1 MTLERRT
8 AELSVGEIAYVD
20 AGLGK
25 PVVFLHGIPSSA
37 DLWRNV
43 APLLAPMAR
52 VIAPDLVGYGASAKP
67 EGVPLDIRAQAGYVR
82 ELLGTLGVDR
92 FAVVGHDI
100 GGGVAQLLALEGG
113 VEALVLTNSISFDG
127 WPVEGVRRVQGL
139 PEEDWDEEL
148 AERVVRTSFERG
160 TERLERLSPE
170 DLEGYVAPWRP
181 DPLALRRAF
190 LAVDGEG
197 LAGTEEALAALEIP
211 VFVLWG
217 EEDPFLPAERGERLG
232 ELIPTSTTALLPGV
246 SHYLMEDAPET
257 VGPLI
262 SHWLRTVYLVEGR

>member
-8 AELSVGEIAYVD
+8 AELSVGEIAFAE
-20 AGLGK
+20 AGEGK
-25 PVVFLHGIPSSA
+25 AVVFLHGIPSSA

-52 VIAPDLVGYGASAKP
+52 VIVPDLIGYGGSAKP
-67 EGVPLDIRAQAGYVR
+67 EDAPLDIRAQAGYVR
-82 ELLGTLGVDR
+82 ELLGTLGVET
-92 FAVVGHDI
+92 FAVLGHDI
-100 GGGVAQLLALEGG
+100 GGGVAQLLGLEGG
-113 VEALVLTNSISFDG
+113 VKALVLTNTVSFDG
-127 WPVEGVRRVQGL
+127 WPVEGVRRVQEL
-139 PEEDWDEEL
+139 PEERWDEEL
-148 AERVVRTSFERG
+148 AEKVVRTSFERG
-160 TERLERLSPE
+160 MARFERLTPDEL
-170 DLEGYVAPWRP
+170 DVYLAPWRG

-190 LAVDGEG
+190 LAVDGVGLEG
-197 LAGTEEALAALEIP
+197 SEEALAALEIP

-262 SHWLRTVYLVEGR
+262 SHWLRRMYLKED

>member
-1 MTLERRT
+1 MTLDRRT

-20 AGLGK
+20 AGRGE

-52 VIAPDLVGYGASAKP
+52 VIVPDLIGYGASAKP
-67 EGVPLDIRAQAGYVR
+67 EDAPLDIRAQAGYVR
-82 ELLGTLGVDR
+82 ELLESLGVER
-92 FAVVGHDI
+92 CAVAGHDI
-100 GGGVAQLLALEGG
+100 GGGVAQLLAFEGG
-113 VEALVLTNSISFDG
+113 VEALVLTNTISFDG
-127 WPVEGVRRVQGL
+127 WPVEGVRRVQDL
-139 PEEDWDEEL
+139 PEGRWDEEL
-148 AERVVRTSFERG
+148 AEKVVRTSFERG
-160 TERLERLSPE
+160 MERFDRMTPEEIEAYLE
-170 DLEGYVAPWRP
+170 PWRGQ
-181 DPLALRRAF
+181 PLALRRAF
-190 LAVDGEG
+190 LSVDGEG
-197 LAGTEEALAALEIP
+197 LTGTEAALAALEIP

-217 EEDPFLPAERGERLG
+217 EDDPFLPAERGERLG

-262 SHWLRTVYLVEGR
+262 SHWLRSMYLGGR

>member
-8 AELSVGEIAYVD
+8 VGLSVGEIAYVD
-20 AGLGK
+20 AGRGK
-25 PVVFLHGIPSSA
+25 PVVFLHGIPSSG

-52 VIAPDLVGYGASAKP
+52 VIVPDLMGYGGSAKP
-67 EGVPLDIRAQAGYVR
+67 EDARLDIRAQAGYVR
-82 ELLGTLGVDR
+82 ELLETLGVER

-113 VEALVLTNSISFDG
+113 VESLVLTNTVTFDD

-139 PEEDWDEEL
+139 PEERWDDEL
-148 AERVVRTSFERG
+148 AEKVVRTSFERG
-160 TERLERLSPE
+160 MERYERMTPPELEVYL
-170 DLEGYVAPWRP
+170 APWRGK
-181 DPLALRRAF
+181 PLALRRAF
-190 LAVDGEG
+190 LAVDGRG
-197 LAGTEEALAALEIP
+197 LEGTEEALAALEIP

-257 VGPLI
+257 VGPLV
-262 SHWLRTVYLVEGR
+262 SHWLRRMYVKED